1 MNSASGMKWVYGCI
15 SCCGRAHE
23 ADVRVSPRP
32 GAEIGE
38 IESNMGGE
46 GLALVESIRKELQAV
61 NAKILAHP
69 YLQALQAGRIGRE
82 RLRIFASQQG
92 YIIGSDLR
100 SVAQMVARAGSERS
114 QAFFLELLEGERA
127 ALKALELFNAGVA
140 AAPGTPVSDDPLP
153 GAFAYCAFVAWLS
166 LYASEAEFAGA
177 LLINLPVW
185 GTNCGRMADALRSR
199 YGFSEAEVAFFTM
212 FATAPP
218 GFEERAAGVVADGL
232 AHGVTPGSVRQ
243 AASMLQG
250 YELLFWDTMAQA
262 SLVTA

>member
-1 MNSASGMKWVYGCI
+1 VI
-15 SCCGRAHE
+15 LE
-23 ADVRVSPRP
+23 AEFKLPWEDLMD
-32 GAEIGE
+32 AEV
-38 IESNMGGE
+38 
-46 GLALVESIRKELQAV
+46 LTLVERVRHELQPIE
-61 NAKILAHP
+61 AKILNHR
-69 YLQALQAGRIGRE
+69 YLQALEAGRIE
-82 RLRIFASQQG
+82 RGQLRIFAGQQSH
-92 YIIGSDLR
+92 IIGSDLR
-100 SVAQMVARAGSERS
+100 SVAQMVARASSERS

-127 ALKALELFNAGVA
+127 ALKALELFSAGVA
-140 AAPGTPVSDDPLP
+140 AAPGTPVSDEPLP

-243 AASMLQG
+243 AASLLQG

>member
-1 MNSASGMKWVYGCI
+1 VDSTVLKWVE
-15 SCCGRAHE
+15 R
-23 ADVRVSPRP
+23 VRH
-32 GAEIGE
+32 
-38 IESNMGGE
+38 
-46 GLALVESIRKELQAV
+46 ELQPIE
-61 NAKILAHP
+61 AKILNHR
-69 YLQALQAGRIGRE
+69 YLQALEAGRIE
-82 RLRIFASQQG
+82 RGQLRIFAGQQSH
-92 YIIGSDLR
+92 IIGSDLR
-100 SVAQMVARAGSERS
+100 SVSQMVARASPARS

-127 ALKALELFNAGVA
+127 ALKALDLFRAAVV
-140 AAPGTPVSDDPLP
+140 AAPGPPVSDEPLP

-185 GTNCGRMADALRSR
+185 GANCARMAEALRSK
-199 YGFSEAEVAFFTM
+199 YGLSEAEVAFFTM

-218 GFEERAAGVVADGL
+218 GFEDRAAAVVADGL

-243 AASMLQG
+243 AASLLQG

>member
-1 MNSASGMKWVYGCI
+1 MDAEVLKFVEG
-15 SCCGRAHE
+15 
-23 ADVRVSPRP
+23 VR
-32 GAEIGE
+32 
-38 IESNMGGE
+38 
-46 GLALVESIRKELQAV
+46 RKLQPID
-61 NAKILAHP
+61 AKILNHR
-69 YLQALQAGRIGRE
+69 YLQALEAGRIKRE
-82 RLRIFASQQG
+82 RLRLFAEQQS
-92 YIIGSDLR
+92 YIIASDLR
-100 SVAQMVARAGSERS
+100 SVAQMVARASSERS
-114 QAFFLELLEGERA
+114 RGFFIELLEGERA
-127 ALKALELFNAGVA
+127 ALKALDLFKAAVSSTAG
-140 AAPGTPVSDDPLP
+140 APISDEPLP

-185 GTNCGRMADALRSR
+185 GANCGRMADALRSK
-199 YGFSEAEVAFFTM
+199 YGLSEAEVAFFTM

-262 SLVTA
+262 SISTI